1 MASFDVLQQRLLI
14 VSFLVEIPQN
24 RKVHFMK
31 KALIGVLA
39 GAAALGSSIVP
50 ASAGFG
56 EYLEGSAWDAIRTGY
71 ACEEDGATME
81 QLVLIADYANVL
93 NSGGN
98 SKPYYTVFQPLD
110 EVLVA
115 VIDALDTSMAK
126 LASAPSVVRGILDDH
141 IANGSFAPEELARTT
156 LTRITMR
163 SGFVMT
169 VSGAG
174 DQIYPDVARSTII
187 LNGVVTVLYGTQV
200 KNGWVYC
207 IGGFIDSTG
216 QVPTEGLNALDSP
229 KDGTPGGSNSLPD
242 TL

>member
-1 MASFDVLQQRLLI
+1 MVYIDVPLCEFLI
-14 VSFLVEIPQN
+14 VSLLVGIPHN

-31 KALIGVLA
+31 KAIISMVAGV
-39 GAAALGSSIVP
+39 AALGASVVP
-50 ASAGFG
+50 ASAGEG
-56 EYLEGSAWDAIRTGY
+56 VYLEGSAWDDIRTNES
-71 ACEEDGATME
+71 CDTDVLE
-81 QLVLIADYANVL
+81 QLILIADYANVL

-98 SKPYYTVFQPLD
+98 SKPYYTVFAPLD
-110 EVLVA
+110 AVLEA

-141 IANGSFAPEELARTT
+141 IANGSFAPEELDRTT

-169 VSGAG
+169 VSGPT
-174 DQIYPDVARSTII
+174 DQVDPDSPRPVIY
-187 LNGVVTVLYGTQV
+187 LNGVVTIVNASQV

-216 QVPTEGLNALDSP
+216 QVPTEGLNSLDAP
-229 KDGTPGGSNSLPD
+229 KDGTPGGTNSLPD